1 MRVMNLQFISSQAHG
16 GMMQAEKKQAALN
29 AFQMQDLDRSGYID
43 VREFYAAL
51 SAMGLGLSWVCA

>member
-1 MRVMNLQFISSQAHG
+1 
-16 GMMQAEKKQAALN
+16 MMQAEKKQAALN